1 MTDVLIGIIAFVLGA
16 GAAFLV
22 MASRAWLFWLRAKS
36 AGVPVQAGEVVLA
49 FLSRQH
55 SERCHDAW
63 LTCRAA
69 GLELPVAYFT
79 GHHRSG
85 GDVGALGRALV
96 AAKRG
101 GVPID
106 AEKLAAIAI
115 AGTDPVDLV
124 RKHLEPELSYND
136 PRTFG
141 IAVGSSGM
149 LGKDAWPLGEA
160 HLGSSPQFPV
170 FAADAPIKA
179 GTPVVVKR
187 VHGNHVSVI
196 PLTSG

>member
-1 MTDVLIGIIAFVLGA
+1 MTEVLICLIAFILGA
-16 GAAFLV
+16 GTMFLA
-22 MASRAWLFWLRAKS
+22 MLSRAWLFWLRAKS
-36 AGVPVQAGEVVLA
+36 AGIEVPPSEVILA
-49 FLSRQH
+49 FMSRQH
-55 SERCHDAW
+55 SESCHDAW

-79 GHHRSG
+79 AHHRSG

-101 GVPID
+101 GVAMD

-115 AGTDPVDLV
+115 AGTDPIELV

-141 IAVGSSGM
+141 IVVGTSGM

-160 HLGSSPQFPV
+160 QLGSSPQFPV
-170 FAADAPIKA
+170 FAASAPIKA

-196 PLTSG
+196 PLVSG